1 MHFTVFQLPLIWS
14 ARSHIVNCQIE
25 IEQPAPRKLTCI
37 IISGWTLPLL
47 AWWNNHFP
55 ACWWNPTERALKSV
69 RAAGLPVFCTAA
81 SILYCC
87 QYFTLQ
93 AYQYFSL
100 LPVFCTAVS
109 ILHCCRYSALL
120 PVFCNAASILHNIS
134 QNSATSGNMTMF
146 RCKICTRE
154 KS

>member
-47 AWWNNHFP
+47 AWWKSHFP

-69 RAAGLPVFCTAA
+69 GAAGLPVFCTAP
-81 SILYCC
+81 SILRCRPTSIFHC
-87 QYFTLQ
+87 
-93 AYQYFSL
+93 YQYFAL
-100 LPVFCTAVS
+100 LSVFYTAAS
-109 ILHCCRYSALL
+109 ILHCCQCFVML
-120 PVFCNAASILHNIS
+120 PVFCITSAKTVLHQEIWQCS
-134 QNSATSGNMTMF
+134 DVKWMV
-146 RCKICTRE
+146 
-154 KS
+154 